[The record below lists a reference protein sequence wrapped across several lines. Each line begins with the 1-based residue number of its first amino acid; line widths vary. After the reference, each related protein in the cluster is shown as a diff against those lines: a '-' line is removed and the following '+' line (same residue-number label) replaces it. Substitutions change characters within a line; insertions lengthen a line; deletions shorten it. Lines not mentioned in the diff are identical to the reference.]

1 MVMEVKRTTIL
12 LNFMFLVLQLKGK
25 IKRKKAKPKIKGV
38 GRTRP
43 KETSKK
49 KLVKKTRLKKRRI
62 IAKSKKA
69 DEVPNEVKWMQED
82 PHDQLLSRFIE
93 TPKGTRVGESI
104 GIEKSRIILK
114 NKLKFYSIPLNY
126 VKEKDDKLVLRRKV
140 DWIHAAKLGELWRK
154 NALDVIP
161 NKPKHKKG
169 SRKK

>member
-1 MVMEVKRTTIL
+1 MVMEVKRTTL
-12 LNFMFLVLQLKGK
+12 FLNFMFIVLQLKGK
-25 IKRKKAKPKIKGV
+25 IKGKKAKHKIEGV
-38 GRTRP
+38 AKTRP
-43 KETSKK
+43 KKISKK
-49 KLVKKTRLKKRRI
+49 KLVKKTRLKKRKI
-62 IAKSKKA
+62 AAKSKRT

-82 PHDQLLSRFIE
+82 PQDQLLSRFVE

-104 GIEKSRIILK
+104 GIEKSKIILK

-140 DWIHAAKLGELWRK
+140 DWTRAAKLGELWRK

-161 NKPKHKKG
+161 NKPKRKKG